1 MKSPPV
7 QHPDSVARELT
18 EAFIR
23 GDGITAAPA
32 AAEEPAPAT
41 TV

>member
-7 QHPDSVARELT
+7 QHPDSAARELT
-18 EAFIR
+18 EDFIR
-23 GDGITAAPA
+23 GDAVPA